1 MCSRKESNFFHSG
14 LRTVTFR
21 ITLWYTVLFIALLS
35 AVFTLVFFATSSRLM
50 KRVDE
55 DLASNVA
62 DIEEHFRMGNIS
74 SLKTYLVKEAE
85 GDDVKKSFY
94 IFFNANYDILASSDL
109 GPWKGIDSIPKGI
122 EKIARGE
129 IVFKTQPV
137 PEKQDSARIIIK
149 KMDDG
154 NVIQIGSSLQDDIE
168 LIRSFRDIFLTAG
181 SVMVALGIFLG
192 WFLTRRA
199 MSGVDRVTK
208 AALSIGKGN
217 FTYRVPLG
225 NEGMEIQ
232 SMARAFNDMADRIE
246 DYIRD
251 LKEITN
257 NIAHDLRSPLTR
269 IRGTIET
276 TMSGTQNIT
285 EYRETAGLVIDECD
299 RLIGMIN
306 TMLEIAE
313 MDAGII
319 EPLKS
324 PVDVI
329 KIVRDAHELFEPV
342 AEEKNIMLDA
352 IVPPDPLLVPG
363 DVRRLQRV
371 IANLL
376 DNAIKYTPHEGKI
389 ITSVEKKDMYAL
401 ISIADSGIG
410 IEEENITR
418 RFDRFYRG
426 DRSRTTPGNGLGL
439 CLVQA
444 VVNAHGGSVDV
455 KSSPGNGSIFT
466 VRLPLSPPN
475 RKPR

>member
-1 MCSRKESNFFHSG
+1 MMSKKVFILF
-14 LRTVTFR
+14 L
-21 ITLWYTVLFIALLS
+21 TLISTSLPLPTS
-35 AVFTLVFFATSSRLM
+35 APGRGSIQYQ
-50 KRVDE
+50 RV
-55 DLASNVA
+55 S
-62 DIEEHFRMGNIS
+62 
-74 SLKTYLVKEAE
+74 
-85 GDDVKKSFY
+85 KKSQ
-94 IFFNANYDILASSDL
+94 
-109 GPWKGIDSIPKGI
+109 GGG
-122 EKIARGE
+122 

-137 PEKQDSARIIIK
+137 PEKKDSARIIIK
-149 KMDDG
+149 KTDDG

-168 LIRSFRDIFLTAG
+168 LIRSFRNIFLTAG
-181 SVMVALGIFLG
+181 SVMLALGIFLG

-208 AALSIGKGN
+208 AALTIGKGN
-217 FTYRVPLG
+217 FTHRVPLG

-246 DYIRD
+246 DYLRD

-257 NIAHDLRSPLTR
+257 NIAHDLRSPPTR

-276 TMSGTQNIT
+276 TLSGTQNIT
-285 EYRETAGLVIDECD
+285 EYRETAGLVIYECD
-299 RLIGMIN
+299 LLIGMIN
-306 TMLEIAE
+306 TMPEIAE

-319 EPLKS
+319 ESLKS

-329 KIVRDAHELFEPV
+329 KIVRDAHELFEPD
-342 AEEKNIMLDA
+342 AEEKNIMLDV
-352 IVPPDPLLVPG
+352 IVPPDPLIVPG

-389 ITSVEKKDMYAL
+389 ITTVEKKDMYAL

-418 RFDRFYRG
+418 IFDKFYRG

-439 CLVQA
+439 CLVRA
-444 VVNAHGGSVDV
+444 VVNAHGGSVNV
-455 KSSPGNGSIFT
+455 KSSPGKGSIFT

>member
-1 MCSRKESNFFHSG
+1 
-14 LRTVTFR
+14 
-21 ITLWYTVLFIALLS
+21 
-35 AVFTLVFFATSSRLM
+35 
-50 KRVDE
+50 
-55 DLASNVA
+55 
-62 DIEEHFRMGNIS
+62 
-74 SLKTYLVKEAE
+74 
-85 GDDVKKSFY
+85 
-94 IFFNANYDILASSDL
+94 
-109 GPWKGIDSIPKGI
+109 
-122 EKIARGE
+122 
-129 IVFKTQPV
+129 
-137 PEKQDSARIIIK
+137 
-149 KMDDG
+149 
-154 NVIQIGSSLQDDIE
+154 
-168 LIRSFRDIFLTAG
+168 
-181 SVMVALGIFLG
+181 
-192 WFLTRRA
+192 

-217 FTYRVPLG
+217 FTHRVPLG

-246 DYIRD
+246 DYLRD

-285 EYRETAGLVIDECD
+285 EYRETAGLVIYECD

-319 EPLKS
+319 ESLKS
-324 PVDVI
+324 PVDVK
-329 KIVRDAHELFEPV
+329 KIVMDAHELFKPV

-352 IVPPDPLLVPG
+352 IVPQGPLLVPG

-389 ITSVEKKDMYAL
+389 ITTVEKKDMYAL

-418 RFDRFYRG
+418 IFDKFYRG

-455 KSSPGNGSIFT
+455 KSSPGRGSIFS

-475 RKPR
+475 RKPQ